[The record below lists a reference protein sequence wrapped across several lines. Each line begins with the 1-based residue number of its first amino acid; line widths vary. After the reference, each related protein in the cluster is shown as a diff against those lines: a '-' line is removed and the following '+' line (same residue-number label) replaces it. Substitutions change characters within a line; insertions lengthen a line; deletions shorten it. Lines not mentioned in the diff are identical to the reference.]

1 MTNVLQSPG
10 RLSRPRERRWVRWT
24 LAVVAVVAL
33 LAVLGIG
40 GFVWWGSTPSSPTPV
55 AAAALRGSGTVTVT
69 EIPNGWAFS
78 PKLVAGQPTGW
89 VLYPGGHVDARAYAP
104 LALAVA
110 ERGFTVAL
118 VKAPLSIAFLDINA
132 ADVARRELP
141 TVKAWAVGG
150 HSLGGVAA
158 SSYVAS
164 HPGQVYG
171 LILLAS
177 YPAQGT
183 DLSGAKGPDGQPLRV
198 LSMHGSLDGL
208 ATQAKI
214 DAARPLLPAGTEYV
228 TITGGNHAQ
237 WGAYGPQQGD
247 NPATISAAQ
256 QLKIATDTIAAFLVS
271 L

>member
-1 MTNVLQSPG
+1 
-10 RLSRPRERRWVRWT
+10 
-24 LAVVAVVAL
+24 VAL
-33 LAVLGIG
+33 
-40 GFVWWGSTPSSPTPV
+40 
-55 AAAALRGSGTVTVT
+55 AALRGTESVTVT
-69 EIPNGWAFS
+69 EISNGWAFT
-78 PKLVAGQPTGW
+78 PKQPSGQPTGW

-110 ERGFTVAL
+110 EHGFTVA
-118 VKAPLSIAFLDINA
+118 VVRVPLSIAFLDVNA
-132 ADVARRELP
+132 ADVARKELP
-141 TVKAWAVGG
+141 DVKAWAVGG

-164 HPGQVYG
+164 HPGQISG

-183 DLSGAKGPDGQPLRV
+183 DLSRAKGPDGQPLRV

-214 DAARPLLPAGTEYV
+214 DTAKPLLPAGTQYV

-247 NPATISAAQ
+247 NLATISAAQ
-256 QLKIATDTIAAFLVS
+256 QLKIGADTIAAFLVS